1 MVWQRRQMEASGNN
15 RSCLLSSPTTLS
27 RKRRGRKEEAAFI
40 PEAVWYRHKSH
51 LLASVKSEALQV
63 AGRLSSSV
71 PGGCAGSGSPC
82 LMTIGSSVHQDQ
94 AITNSKSNHY
104 LHLYYHPNSDTYPIG
119 LDIESS
125 MSMFS
130 MNAEQNGACCHK
142 LVIPSGDRDKC
153 KLGLI
158 LVTKWV
164 CFKHRKKEHKTVI

>member
-1 MVWQRRQMEASGNN
+1 MASWCDKDARWKQVEIIVLVFSHLPPLFPG
-15 RSCLLSSPTTLS
+15 RGGAGKRKLLSYQ
-27 RKRRGRKEEAAFI
+27 K
-40 PEAVWYRHKSH
+40 AVWYRHKSH

-71 PGGCAGSGSPC
+71 PGGCAGPGSPC

-104 LHLYYHPNSDTYPIG
+104 LHLYYLPNSDTYPIG

-130 MNAEQNGACCHK
+130 MNAEQNGTCCHK
-142 LVIPSGDRDKC
+142 LVIPSRDRDKC

-158 LVTKWV
+158 LVTK
-164 CFKHRKKEHKTVI
+164 